1 MFSKE
6 DYVKYFLQ
14 IHRMELSMG
23 ERFGSVAEAV
33 DDPQLKKFF
42 SELQRQEKAHSR
54 IVDGM
59 LETFGYKEE
68 KK

>member
-14 IHRMELSMG
+14 IRKVENTMH
-23 ERFGSVAEAV
+23 ERFGTYAEAV

-42 SELQRQEKAHSR
+42 LALQRQEKAHAR

-59 LETFGYKEE
+59 LETFGYKD
-68 KK
+68 K

>member
-1 MFSKE
+1 
-6 DYVKYFLQ
+6 
-14 IHRMELSMG
+14 MG